1 MIKSAT
7 RLVLA
12 VAILLTATASNAV
25 AQIDNRN
32 GNQFDQFN
40 QMSPD
45 GNISQRSSRNMAD
58 SLGTDKEIP
67 KGIKVW
73 TVDQRFGDRCQAELD
88 TMSYMYPNTI
98 FTTGLRGEYNTTGN
112 LGAPRIN
119 RIFINRAE
127 ADQFL
132 FTQPYD
138 YIVSPVDQ
146 FHFTNT
152 LSPFTNLDYNT
163 AGNRTNGE
171 DHFKAKFAVNA
182 GKRLGVGFNVDYL
195 YGRGFY
201 SNQST
206 SHFKYLMYGSYIGDR
221 YQAHLIF
228 STITQ
233 KVTENGGITNDEYI
247 KHPESFDDNYA
258 TNEIPTV
265 LERNWNRNN
274 NLHVFLTHRYNLG
287 FNRKVK
293 MSKEEIEARKFAMA
307 SQKENQAQKDLEEA
321 RRKAKREGR
330 EFDEKKF
337 KKQTFSGRPDNARV
351 VNTSVPTDST
361 STKAP
366 SERIAVNGKAAADSL
381 RALEA
386 KAAQDTMWMKNEYVP
401 VTSFIHT
408 MKFDTYRRIYQAY
421 ETPKDFYA
429 DTFNPAGNYPGD
441 SIYDKTTHYRVQN
454 TFAISLLEGF
464 NKWAKAGLKAFVTSD
479 LRHFTLPTETEI
491 AKAYNEHNLSIGGQL
506 IKSQG
511 KTLHYDATLETW
523 LTGKDAGQMKI
534 DADADVNFALF
545 GDTVRL
551 QASGFFHRLNPTFYY
566 RHYHSKHF
574 WWDNGDMSKIIHTR
588 IEGKFGY
595 EKTKTTVRVAFD
607 NIKNH
612 TFFAMGYNVT
622 DDFGRTGNTLSVV
635 QKSGAISLLT
645 LELQQKLKLGPL
657 HWDNV
662 ITYQKSSDD
671 MALPVPDLNIYT
683 NLFLRFKIARV
694 LKCDFGADAR
704 FFTKYY
710 APDYSPA
717 LGQYA
722 VQTGNNRT
730 EVGNY
735 PIVNV
740 YANFHLQ
747 RTRFFVMMS
756 HINAGQ
762 GKPDYFLAPHYPL
775 NQRIFRFGVSWNFYN

>member
-73 TVDQRFGDRCQAELD
+73 TVDQRFGDRRQAELD

-127 ADQFL
+127 TDQFL

-201 SNQST
+201 SSQST

-287 FNRKVK
+287 FSRKVK

-351 VNTSVPTDST
+351 VNTSAPIDST

-551 QASGFFHRLNPTFYY
+551 QASGFFHRLSPTFYY

-574 WWDNGDMSKIIHTR
+574 WWDNDDMSKIIHTR

-645 LELQQKLKLGPL
+645 FELQQKLKLGPL